1 MSSSEAESQFGEVEE
16 EMQSTEQQQEG
27 LSEWSNAGTTVTG
40 AVVSTVHLGGSR
52 GSADARAGKGNTALT
67 SVGLAPCR
75 YGGGQAATC
84 ENVESIAGYDGA
96 QPWTSMSEEY
106 PAGRLVADPP
116 ATNGAQRGAIIS
128 TFGQQGK
135 SSWCSREV
143 LRVDDVTFQAVQRPY
158 GGDVQTHGEDFG
170 QVVWSRRRTPASAS
184 GSCHPLTTGV
194 RSCGDS
200 GAGNV
205 TCPMG
210 AVSEDIT
217 CIRVGHN
224 RVIVPVSGVVVHQL
238 NPPGAGEA
246 VQSRTFNGADV
257 HRPWREVGRTSA
269 GVQLTSPGRAS
280 AAAALVGLSASHP
293 GRSQEEF
300 QREVVPSHVLSQPT
314 GTGAV
319 EVPHIV
325 TTTGQLSLL
334 DRYQNQ
340 IVALQEEMKSLR
352 GQVAAECGYATD

>member
-1 MSSSEAESQFGEVEE
+1 MSSSEAESQFGEVE
-16 EMQSTEQQQEG
+16 QQQEG
-27 LSEWSNAGTTVTG
+27 LSEWSNAGQSYAGTTVTG
-40 AVVSTVHLGGSR
+40 AVVSTVHLGRSR

-84 ENVESIAGYDGA
+84 ENVKSIAGYDGA

-106 PAGRLVADPP
+106 PAGQLVADPP
-116 ATNGAQRGAIIS
+116 ATNGAQRGAVIS
-128 TFGQQGK
+128 TSGQQGK

-143 LRVDDVTFQAVQRPY
+143 LRVDDDVTFQAVQRPY
-158 GGDVQTHGEDFG
+158 GGHVQTNGEDFG

-184 GSCHPLTTGV
+184 CHPLTTGV
-194 RSCGDS
+194 RSYGDS

-224 RVIVPVSGVVVHQL
+224 GVIVPVSGVVIQQL
-238 NPPGAGEA
+238 NPPGAEEA
-246 VQSRTFNGADV
+246 VQTRTFNEADV
-257 HRPWREVGRTSA
+257 HRPWREVGRASA

-300 QREVVPSHVLSQPT
+300 QRDVPSHVLSQPT

-319 EVPHIV
+319 EVPPIV
-325 TTTGQLSLL
+325 TTAGQLSLL
-334 DRYQNQ
+334 DRSRTRLWHY
-340 IVALQEEMKSLR
+340 KKK
-352 GQVAAECGYATD
+352 